1 VIVIDAS
8 TLAKYVLKEEGWLK
22 VEEYLAKGVCSIDHI
37 VKEVANAIWKHTVI
51 HRRVSEGTAEKLYTV
66 LRKLVGENIVKIE
79 EQTKYINKAFEIAL
93 QYKITIYDALYLAQA
108 QHYGEL
114 LTSDEKQAKTAEELG
129 IKVHIV

>member
-8 TLAKYVLKEEGWLK
+8 SLAKYVLKEEGWFK
-22 VEEYLAKGVCSIDHI
+22 VEEYLTKEVCSIDHI
-37 VKEVANAIWKHTVI
+37 VKEVANAIWKHAVI
-51 HRRVSEGTAEKLYTV
+51 HGRVSEETAEKLFRV
-66 LRKLVGENIVKIE
+66 LRKLIEENIVKIE

-108 QHYGEL
+108 QHHGEL
-114 LTSDEKQAKTAEELG
+114 LTSDEKQAKVAEELG